1 MQFRELK
8 RIRCFPY
15 QPTSLQP
22 ELASIER
29 TTGQLFIFNS
39 VYSEVTA
46 SSCAPLGGDLQNHNK
61 LSTRHYD
68 TSMLE
73 VCVSSRPHHD
83 GTNHR
88 EHVNCSIP
96 SWGLPRFRPIVNR
109 RGEGG
114 SCLGRTSCTRS
125 RLTDRCTTRCL
136 DGDNDKHARVIIPI
150 DQGRWTKGE
159 KMPRRASAKHAG
171 GTTADWQKKKH
182 MHGHN
187 VTPNYN
193 LRKCR
198 ASACDRCAGVGPSSI
213 LTTSSG
219 RRA

>member
-1 MQFRELK
+1 MPHWAVIFRITISFLPVTM
-8 RIRCFPY
+8 IPRC
-15 QPTSLQP
+15 
-22 ELASIER
+22 
-29 TTGQLFIFNS
+29 
-39 VYSEVTA
+39 
-46 SSCAPLGGDLQNHNK
+46 
-61 LSTRHYD
+61 
-68 TSMLE
+68 
-73 VCVSSRPHHD
+73 SRFVFHHD
-83 GTNHR
+83 PIMTAPIR

-96 SWGLPRFRPIVNR
+96 CWGLPRFRPIVNR

-114 SCLGRTSCTRS
+114 SCLGRTSCTSS

-213 LTTSSG
+213 LTTSSPG
-219 RRA
+219 A